1 MKLAFAAHCPASA
14 LPIASG
20 LASHVLWVYA
30 PEFGTALFQLER
42 PPAVKRLLLLR
53 TQAGS

>member
-30 PEFGTALFQLER
+30 PEFGTALFQR

>member
-30 PEFGTALFQLER
+30 PEFGTAAALFQR
-42 PPAVKRLLLLR
+42 PVKRFLLLR
-53 TQAGS
+53 S